1 MPIYEYQCET
11 CSFEFEELVR
21 GGDKVTCPHCKSDSV
36 RRKMSTFSK
45 KSCGGCGVG
54 AADGTY
60 SATSSGSKCSGCS
73 GGNCSCCH
81 H

>member
-11 CSFEFEELVR
+11 CGFEFEELVR
-21 GGDKVTCPHCKSDSV
+21 GGDTVACPHCQSSDV
-36 RRKMSTFSK
+36 RRKMSSFAK
-45 KSCGGCGVG
+45 AGGGSSG
-54 AADGTY
+54 ETY
-60 SATSSGSKCSGCS
+60 TATSSGSKCGGCS

>member
-11 CSFEFEELVR
+11 CGFEFEELVR
-21 GGDKVTCPHCKSDSV
+21 GSDTVACPHCQSAGV
-36 RRKMSTFSK
+36 RRKMSSFAKTS
-45 KSCGGCGVG
+45 GGSSGG
-54 AADGTY
+54 ETY
-60 SATSSGSKCSGCS
+60 TASASGSKCGGCS